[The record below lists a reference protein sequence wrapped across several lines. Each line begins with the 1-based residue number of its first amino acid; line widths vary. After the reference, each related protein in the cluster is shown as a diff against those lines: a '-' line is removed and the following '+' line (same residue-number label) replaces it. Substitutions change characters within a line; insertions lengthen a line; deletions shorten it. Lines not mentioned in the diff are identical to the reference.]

1 MISRLLKDLGVPLQW
16 IDSHDAAIIRATV
29 GRSFGLFFVEEAA
42 GASDHKGRKVIPEQ
56 DFVSTYKVKSI
67 FGTGGA
73 YAGGQIVVMII
84 FCRDVLSRAA
94 VEPFLVLTDLFQQQT
109 RSLVETSRIFAE

>member
-1 MISRLLKDLGVPLQW
+1 M
-16 IDSHDAAIIRATV
+16 
-29 GRSFGLFFVEEAA
+29 GRSFGLFFVEDAA
-42 GASDHKGRKVIPEQ
+42 GASDHKGQKIIPAQ
-56 DFVSTYKVKSI
+56 DFVSTYKVKTA

-73 YAGGQIVVMII
+73 YAGGQIVVMIV
-84 FCRDVLSRAA
+84 FCRDLLSRAA

>member
-1 MISRLLKDLGVPLQW
+1 M
-16 IDSHDAAIIRATV
+16 
-29 GRSFGLFFVEEAA
+29 
-42 GASDHKGRKVIPEQ
+42 
-56 DFVSTYKVKSI
+56 STYKMKSV

-73 YAGGQIVVMII
+73 YAGGQIVIMII